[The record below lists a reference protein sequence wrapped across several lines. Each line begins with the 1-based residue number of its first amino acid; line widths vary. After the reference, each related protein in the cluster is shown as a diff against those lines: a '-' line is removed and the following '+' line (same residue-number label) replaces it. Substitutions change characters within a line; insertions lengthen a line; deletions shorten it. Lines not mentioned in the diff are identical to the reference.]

1 MDKKKFSLNKK
12 NNKIRPKTPL
22 SNKRQVSN
30 KPFKSNKSNNNI
42 NKPQRKSPKTI
53 DYDKLME
60 KYGNMLEDNF
70 DKLVNKKLKTQLNN
84 KVTITKSPDNNY
96 INKTEIFDNPNLSN
110 EEEEKNNLSTNNQN
124 KKPKNLIC
132 NKLIRNERQNLKIP
146 SIKTE
151 NKRKYI
157 FNDKHI
163 LKKGEKTAYLN
174 RCNSNKSNIKN
185 KNKIIN
191 NNSEFENLKKEIFYL
206 KQENEKLRANTITH
220 NNSPNIH
227 SIDNYIYDKLLLL
240 LNLCRKYAKKFNKL
254 YPLCELEYTKNN
266 INSEIFGEL
275 KETLIQYN
283 SMIFSDKI
291 TNLFKI
297 KNNDNIYNEC
307 ENILNPLDISKF
319 EPTSITINT
328 IDKYKSVIKKLKEDN
343 KDFNNMKKK
352 MDEIIK
358 ENKDLKKKIEE
369 FVLKENKYNYQNNI
383 IENLKCQVE
392 TLNNSIKFKES
403 KINNLQNIIEKN
415 RVNQNVFDSNII
427 SEQNTKSNNDKN
439 IIFRNHNNNNL
450 QFMKNYKN
458 LNRYDNNIIISKITI
473 SSYNENLNSNNTD
486 SNILKN
492 KNSLEE
498 INNSNDII
506 KDNININNNF
516 ESENVNIKTPSDKKI
531 KKIENTYC
539 GEENMDNFLRNKKVK
554 NVLND
559 EIEQLDQEIINLKS
573 KLTQIIKK

>member
-1 MDKKKFSLNKK
+1 M
-12 NNKIRPKTPL
+12 
-22 SNKRQVSN
+22 
-30 KPFKSNKSNNNI
+30 
-42 NKPQRKSPKTI
+42 
-53 DYDKLME
+53 
-60 KYGNMLEDNF
+60 
-70 DKLVNKKLKTQLNN
+70 
-84 KVTITKSPDNNY
+84 
-96 INKTEIFDNPNLSN
+96 
-110 EEEEKNNLSTNNQN
+110 
-124 KKPKNLIC
+124 
-132 NKLIRNERQNLKIP
+132 
-146 SIKTE
+146 
-151 NKRKYI
+151 
-157 FNDKHI
+157 
-163 LKKGEKTAYLN
+163 
-174 RCNSNKSNIKN
+174 
-185 KNKIIN
+185 
-191 NNSEFENLKKEIFYL
+191 
-206 KQENEKLRANTITH
+206 
-220 NNSPNIH
+220 
-227 SIDNYIYDKLLLL
+227 
-240 LNLCRKYAKKFNKL
+240 
-254 YPLCELEYTKNN
+254 EYTKNN

-343 KDFNNMKKK
+343 KDYNNMKKK

-458 LNRYDNNIIISKITI
+458 LNRYDNNNIISKITI